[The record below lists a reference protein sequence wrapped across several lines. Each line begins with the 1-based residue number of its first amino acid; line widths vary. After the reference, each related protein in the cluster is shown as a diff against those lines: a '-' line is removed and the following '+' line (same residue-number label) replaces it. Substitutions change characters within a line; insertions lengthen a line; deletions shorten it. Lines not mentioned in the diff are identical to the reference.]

1 MVAMTDRHTDLEE
14 RVKQLEE
21 CVKQLEESV
30 RALETQCNQTLPALI
45 ETKANE
51 ARDDAV
57 AEATKLANEARD
69 AAVAEATKLA
79 EQARTAAIAE
89 ATRLANEVRDAA
101 VAEATRLANEARTDA
116 IAEAGKLANE
126 ARDAAIAE
134 ATGLVAALSQK
145 HDDLATIVDKSAK
158 DIEDL
163 KNPQGAVE
171 RIAQERLALYRNS
184 SQEEL
189 QKEVVEDAKKQPEV
203 LKEIARR
210 LDPDDNTDSTLLT
223 RIFTF
228 VENDELMA
236 ELVTVS
242 GTGNNTSAL
251 ALGGSLN
258 GR

>member
-1 MVAMTDRHTDLEE
+1 MANRNMVAMTDRHTDLEE

-57 AEATKLANEARD
+57 AEAT
-69 AAVAEATKLA
+69 
-79 EQARTAAIAE
+79 
-89 ATRLANEVRDAA
+89 RLANEV
-101 VAEATRLANEARTDA
+101 RTDA